1 MQLTKHHGLA
11 NDFLVALDEVN
22 GSDLS
27 VDGELARRLCDRR
40 TGIGADGLIHGARP
54 DPADPAQA
62 EVDVVMHLFNAD
74 GSRAEMS
81 GNGIRCL
88 GQALANARQVGEATL
103 RVGTDAG
110 IRTLS
115 VREDAEGRTATVS
128 VSMGPAGPGPV
139 VPTPLVEAIDGRF
152 QTVDMGNPH
161 LVVLV
166 DEPSSIDLAS
176 EGAWL
181 EGQFPGGVN
190 VEFIAVTGPDVLSL
204 AVWERGAGITPACG
218 TGACASAHV
227 AHSWGLVGDRVRVE
241 MPGGAAEVQL
251 PSSDDGSDAAPGAL
265 DASRDIVL
273 IGPAQLVG
281 TIEVADV

>member
-27 VDGELARRLCDRR
+27 VDGEVALRLCDRR
-40 TGIGADGLIHGARP
+40 TGVGADGLIHGARP
-54 DPADPAQA
+54 DPADPAHA
-62 EVDVVMHLFNAD
+62 DVDVVMHLFNAD

-88 GQALANARQVGEATL
+88 GQALAIARQVGEATF
-103 RVGTDAG
+103 RVLTDAG
-110 IRTLS
+110 IRTVA
-115 VREDAEGRTATVS
+115 VREDADGRTATVS
-128 VSMGPAGPGPV
+128 VTMGPAGAGPV
-139 VPTPLVEAIDGRF
+139 VPTPLAEAIDGRF

-181 EGQFPGGVN
+181 EQQFPGGVN
-190 VEFIAVTGPDVLSL
+190 VEFIAVTSPDVLSL

-227 AHSWGLVGDRVRVE
+227 AHGWGLVGDRVRVE

-251 PSSDDGSDAAPGAL
+251 PSSDDDSTAAPGAL
-265 DASRDIVL
+265 DASHDIVL
-273 IGPAQLVG
+273 LGPAQLIG
-281 TIEVADV
+281 TIEVADA